1 MSGPDDDELLFAD
14 EGPDASAEAPAAQA
28 PWVVLLV
35 DDDPAVHMVSRLVFS
50 PMRVDDRP
58 LELLVTNSGEE
69 GRKVLESRNDI
80 AVAIL
85 DVVMET
91 EEAGLNLARWIRTQ
105 SALNLTRI
113 VLRTGQPGNAPEEE
127 VLRLY
132 DINDYWPK
140 AELTAARAR
149 TLLTGQIRSFRD
161 LQTIARQRADLETVL
176 RSMSRLAEAHGVDG
190 MTRDIFEQ
198 VSMLLGGHT
207 PPMWL
212 YDLVSV
218 SAAPRDTWHA
228 FGTSAAGA
236 ATTGPRWDLHSA
248 SLHASHATR
257 RVYFADDHLALF
269 HEASGEHGVGL
280 VVDAAPP
287 TDTWARNAL
296 EVALRWSLAL
306 LSARLLVE
314 EQRALLTA
322 VERFVP
328 RRLVRM
334 TGREAVQDV
343 QPGDHRL
350 SETWVVFA
358 DLRGFTTL
366 SEGLGPSEIRR
377 TLQSAFEAVTPPLL
391 EGGGV
396 IDKFLGDGFLA
407 LFPGAA
413 PPPVEACRRAL
424 DCLDKLNVER
434 NASGLPS
441 LSMSMAIHGGPV
453 LLCTLGDQDRIDITA
468 ISDTVNVCARLEA
481 ITRDYRCGLLVSS
494 SVFEALSPEARAS
507 LRPLGSA
514 RVRGRVAR
522 VPVYDAERTSRQDLR
537 APAEALARAVALVEV
552 GAVDEARAAVSALA
566 DAYPSDEVLH
576 GLLALWVDPPP
587 SSGNGGLR

>member
-1 MSGPDDDELLFAD
+1 MGVSARFSGPTPSRRHCGRPQLGAQWAHGARITDARRRALRDAGGRVSGPDDDELLFAD

-176 RSMSRLAEAHGVDG
+176 RSMSRLAEARGVDG

-236 ATTGPRWDLHSA
+236 E
-248 SLHASHATR
+248 
-257 RVYFADDHLALF
+257 LAC
-269 HEASGEHGVGL
+269 
-280 VVDAAPP
+280 VVA
-287 TDTWARNAL
+287 
-296 EVALRWSLAL
+296 
-306 LSARLLVE
+306 
-314 EQRALLTA
+314 
-322 VERFVP
+322 
-328 RRLVRM
+328 
-334 TGREAVQDV
+334 G
-343 QPGDHRL
+343 
-350 SETWVVFA
+350 
-358 DLRGFTTL
+358 
-366 SEGLGPSEIRR
+366 
-377 TLQSAFEAVTPPLL
+377 
-391 EGGGV
+391 
-396 IDKFLGDGFLA
+396 
-407 LFPGAA
+407 
-413 PPPVEACRRAL
+413 
-424 DCLDKLNVER
+424 
-434 NASGLPS
+434 
-441 LSMSMAIHGGPV
+441 
-453 LLCTLGDQDRIDITA
+453 
-468 ISDTVNVCARLEA
+468 
-481 ITRDYRCGLLVSS
+481 
-494 SVFEALSPEARAS
+494 
-507 LRPLGSA
+507 
-514 RVRGRVAR
+514 RVRDCGAPWWSGAR
-522 VPVYDAERTSRQDLR
+522 CCLSFFFRQDG
-537 APAEALARAVALVEV
+537 AE
-552 GAVDEARAAVSALA
+552 
-566 DAYPSDEVLH
+566 H
-576 GLLALWVDPPP
+576 
-587 SSGNGGLR
+587 